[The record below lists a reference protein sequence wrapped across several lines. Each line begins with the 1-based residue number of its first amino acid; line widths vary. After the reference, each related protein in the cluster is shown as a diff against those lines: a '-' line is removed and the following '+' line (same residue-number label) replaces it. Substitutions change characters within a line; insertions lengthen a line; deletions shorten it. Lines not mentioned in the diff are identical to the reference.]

1 MLMYFQI
8 KIVLLQAGFYN
19 NIMNIKETYK
29 PKEVNV
35 KKLEIFLNKLDK
47 KNDTSN

>member
-1 MLMYFQI
+1 MG
-8 KIVLLQAGFYN
+8 VV
-19 NIMNIKETYK
+19 KETYK

-47 KNDTSN
+47 KI

>member
-1 MLMYFQI
+1 MG
-8 KIVLLQAGFYN
+8 IV
-19 NIMNIKETYK
+19 KETYK

-47 KNDTSN
+47 KI

>member
-1 MLMYFQI
+1 MDYYII
-8 KIVLLQAGFYN
+8 KK
-19 NIMNIKETYK
+19 MTSIKETYK

-47 KNDTSN
+47 RNDTNN

>member
-1 MLMYFQI
+1 
-8 KIVLLQAGFYN
+8 
-19 NIMNIKETYK
+19 MNIKETYK

-47 KNDTSN
+47 KI